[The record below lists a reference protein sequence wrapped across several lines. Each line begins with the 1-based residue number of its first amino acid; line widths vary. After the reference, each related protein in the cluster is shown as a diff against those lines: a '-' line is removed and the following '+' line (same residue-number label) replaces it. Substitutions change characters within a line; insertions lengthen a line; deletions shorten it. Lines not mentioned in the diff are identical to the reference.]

1 MENDGPRRL
10 ILEAGHYCTKHG
22 ALGSN
27 LFTFQEEFLC
37 IARFSLRKSSSGS
50 LQKVRERLSGD
61 FRQERNAVEGGA
73 NANTLAIRFLDP
85 HYRGLAESPTSG
97 AQTHVRRQHNDQ
109 FQLGACFHAGLGI
122 KKNSR

>member
-37 IARFSLRKSSSGS
+37 IERISLRKSSSVGIARQS
-50 LQKVRERLSGD
+50 EGAVVR
-61 FRQERNAVEGGA
+61 
-73 NANTLAIRFLDP
+73 
-85 HYRGLAESPTSG
+85 
-97 AQTHVRRQHNDQ
+97 
-109 FQLGACFHAGLGI
+109 
-122 KKNSR
+122 